1 MADRA
6 GPGTGSGAGL
16 RLLVFRV
23 GDLTCAVEVR
33 SVREVLPPQPA
44 TRVPGAAPAV
54 AGLVNVRG
62 ALVPLVDGRHAL
74 GHPAREG
81 GSIVLLEVAER
92 TVGVVVD
99 EVLDLVT
106 VGDGEWAERRELPGV
121 DPRVVRAVGR
131 SDGVAFILLDFNA
144 LLAPLLG
151 A

>member
-6 GPGTGSGAGL
+6 GPATGSGAGL

-33 SVREVLPPQPA
+33 EVLPAQPV

-62 ALVPLVDGRHAL
+62 ALVPLVDRRLAL
-74 GHPAREG
+74 GHPARDG
-81 GSIVLLEVAER
+81 GAVMLLEVAGR

-106 VGDGEWAERRELPGV
+106 VGDGEWAERR
-121 DPRVVRAVGR
+121 
-131 SDGVAFILLDFNA
+131 GVARVG
-144 LLAPLLG
+144 P
-151 A
+151 

>member
-1 MADRA
+1 MAESA
-6 GPGTGSGAGL
+6 AGL

-23 GDLTCAVEVR
+23 ADLTCAVEVR
-33 SVREVLPPQPA
+33 AVREVLPAQPA

-54 AGLVNVRG
+54 AGLVNLRG
-62 ALVPLVDGRHAL
+62 ALIPLVDGRRAL
-74 GHPAREG
+74 GAEAREG
-81 GSIVLLEVAER
+81 GSIVMLEMAER
-92 TVGVVVD
+92 TVGLLVD

-121 DPRVVRAVGR
+121 DPRVVRAVGK
-131 SDGVAFILLDFNA
+131 SDGVAFILLDFSA

>member
-6 GPGTGSGAGL
+6 GPGAGSGTGL

-33 SVREVLPPQPA
+33 AVREVLPAQPV

-54 AGLVNVRG
+54 AWLVNVRG
-62 ALVPLVDGRHAL
+62 ALVPLVDGRLAL
-74 GHPAREG
+74 GHPARDG
-81 GSIVLLEVAER
+81 GSVMLLEVAGR

-121 DPRVVRAVGR
+121 DPRVVRAVGK
-131 SDGVAFILLDFNA
+131 SDGTAFILLDFSA

>member
-1 MADRA
+1 M
-6 GPGTGSGAGL
+6 L
-16 RLLVFRV
+16 
-23 GDLTCAVEVR
+23 
-33 SVREVLPPQPA
+33 PA

-62 ALVPLVDGRHAL
+62 TLVPLVDGRRAL
-74 GHPAREG
+74 GHTAGDG
-81 GSIVLLEVAER
+81 GSVVLLEVAER
-92 TVGVVVD
+92 TVGMVVD

-121 DPRVVRAVGR
+121 DPRVVRAVGK
-131 SDGVAFILLDFNA
+131 SDGVAFVLLDFSA